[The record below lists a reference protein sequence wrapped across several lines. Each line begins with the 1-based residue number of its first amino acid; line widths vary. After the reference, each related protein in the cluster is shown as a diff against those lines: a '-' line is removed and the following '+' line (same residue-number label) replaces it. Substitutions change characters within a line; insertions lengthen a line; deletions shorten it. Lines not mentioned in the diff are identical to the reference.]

1 MSSKKFN
8 CKAQQAALTQ
18 QVEGQSNIG
27 RRHFLRAFS
36 VLGAGGLLFGST
48 SLIAYGQN
56 AGTSDSVATL
66 QSFLKNVMSLRANF
80 VQVVTSP
87 NSERTRT
94 SSGTFV
100 LSRPNRFRFDYLK
113 PYEQLI
119 ISDGKNLWLYD
130 KDLEQVTQRDYSSA
144 LDATPAALLA
154 GGAEATMAQE
164 NFTLSSL
171 PDAQG
176 LQWVEGKPRQDDGQ
190 INVARI
196 GFRNGVLEVLE
207 IVDNFRQKSTL
218 TFTDVEINP
227 VIDEQIFVFEIPQG
241 VDLINE

>member
-1 MSSKKFN
+1 MLLKKFN
-8 CKAQQAALTQ
+8 CKAQQTVLKQTRESQ
-18 QVEGQSNIG
+18 LNLN
-27 RRHFLRAFS
+27 RRHFLRTLS
-36 VLGAGGLLFGST
+36 VLGAGGLFFGSA
-48 SLIAYGQN
+48 SLLAHGQSV
-56 AGTSDSVATL
+56 GTSDSVATL
-66 QSFLKNVMSLRANF
+66 QSFLKNVTSLRANF

-119 ISDGKNLWLYD
+119 ISDGKNIWLYD

-144 LDATPAALLA
+144 LDTTPAALLA

-164 NFTLSSL
+164 NFMLSSL

-227 VIDEQIFVFEIPQG
+227 AIDEQVFVFEIPQG

>member
-1 MSSKKFN
+1 MSLKNLDDRSEQVFLMRKKEDQPN
-8 CKAQQAALTQ
+8 L
-18 QVEGQSNIG
+18 G
-27 RRHFLRAFS
+27 RRRFLGACS
-36 VLGAGGLLFGST
+36 VLGASGFLFGGF
-48 SLIAYGQN
+48 LPLAYGQG
-56 AGTSDSVATL
+56 ADRPDSVAIL
-66 QSFLKNVMSLRANF
+66 QSFLRDVKSLRANF
-80 VQVVTSP
+80 VQVVRSP

-164 NFTLSSL
+164 NFTLSSM

-176 LQWVEGKPRQDDGQ
+176 LQWIEGKPRQDDGQ

-196 GFRNGVLEVLE
+196 GFRDGVLEVLE

-227 VIDEQIFVFEIPQG
+227 VIDEQVFVFEIPQG